1 MPLEIIRNDITKM
14 NVDAIVNP
22 TDSVFS
28 GGGGVDR
35 AVHLAAGRGLSE
47 ECKALGGCEAGQTKV
62 TSGYNLAAK
71 YVIHTVGPI
80 WQGGKSG
87 EEENLSSCYRNS
99 LSIAKE
105 MKLESIAF
113 PIISSGKF
121 GYPKDRAL
129 RTANAA
135 IEEFLFDN
143 EMDIFLVV
151 FDQET
156 FEISEKLLS
165 SVKEYID
172 ENYVDENLL
181 MRKSYYDLESVN
193 VNELKVGYQKSLDD
207 VVDQLDDTFSQTLI
221 RLIDEKGMT
230 DVQAYKRA
238 NIDRKLF
245 SKIRSRVDYSP
256 SKQTAVAFAIALN
269 LNLDETKDLLLRAG
283 FALSSS
289 SRFDVVIKYFISN
302 GMYNI
307 FDINEVLFHFGQD
320 TLGGGRA

>member
-14 NVDAIVNP
+14 NLDAIVNS

-113 PIISSGKF
+113 PIVLLFTI
-121 GYPKDRAL
+121 GYAKEIAV
-129 RTANAA
+129 RTANAV
-135 IEEFLFDN
+135 IE
-143 EMDIFLVV
+143 
-151 FDQET
+151 
-156 FEISEKLLS
+156 
-165 SVKEYID
+165 
-172 ENYVDENLL
+172 
-181 MRKSYYDLESVN
+181 
-193 VNELKVGYQKSLDD
+193 
-207 VVDQLDDTFSQTLI
+207 
-221 RLIDEKGMT
+221 
-230 DVQAYKRA
+230 
-238 NIDRKLF
+238 
-245 SKIRSRVDYSP
+245 
-256 SKQTAVAFAIALN
+256 
-269 LNLDETKDLLLRAG
+269 
-283 FALSSS
+283 
-289 SRFDVVIKYFISN
+289 
-302 GMYNI
+302 
-307 FDINEVLFHFGQD
+307 EVLFELEFAV
-320 TLGGGRA
+320 LI